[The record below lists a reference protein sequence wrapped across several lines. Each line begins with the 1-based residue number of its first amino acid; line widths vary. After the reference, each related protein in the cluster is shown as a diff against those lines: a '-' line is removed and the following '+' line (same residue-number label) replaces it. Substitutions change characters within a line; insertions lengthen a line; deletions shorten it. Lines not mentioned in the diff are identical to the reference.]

1 MSVDLHNH
9 TILCNHA
16 SGTTK
21 EYIQKAIEKKIK
33 YFGFSDHAPMNFDTK
48 YRMNFSKMSEYE
60 KEILHAKDLYK
71 DKINILL
78 GYEVDFLKGYID
90 KSVLKANVDYLIG
103 SVHFINKWSFDNPEF
118 IGEYKN
124 KDIDKIWQEYFEAV
138 EDLAKSGL
146 FQIVGHIDLIKIF
159 NFFPKKDVKLIAKN
173 AIKAI
178 KKSGMAIEINSAGY
192 RKPIGEAYPSRAL
205 LEMAYE
211 RDIPITFGSD
221 AHKPEQVGYKKDEI
235 KWVAKSVG
243 YCNAIYFKNRE
254 MIMLNF

>member
-124 KDIDKIWQEYFEAV
+124 KDIDKKQNTFLVKVAFIFGE
-138 EDLAKSGL
+138 L
-146 FQIVGHIDLIKIF
+146 FRFLKWLKIVIF
-159 NFFPKKDVKLIAKN
+159 
-173 AIKAI
+173 
-178 KKSGMAIEINSAGY
+178 
-192 RKPIGEAYPSRAL
+192 
-205 LEMAYE
+205 
-211 RDIPITFGSD
+211 
-221 AHKPEQVGYKKDEI
+221 
-235 KWVAKSVG
+235 
-243 YCNAIYFKNRE
+243 
-254 MIMLNF
+254 